1 MSKNENYIISK
12 NIEKLRRNEPTNF
25 LDPKELKNITS
36 KLKKNEYNIYY
47 PYKDSDKVLLY
58 KDNPPKIK
66 LLEITSY
73 NPLTHR
79 EILGSLFGLNISSD
93 TFGDIIIYDNKYYI
107 FITETIY
114 DLIDK
119 EFNMIGNNIIKIK
132 EVSLDTLD
140 NYQRQYE
147 SIEII
152 VSSLRIDTV
161 ISRLICTN
169 RNNIKEKINKKE
181 IILNYNIL
189 NTPAY
194 TLKENDIFSIKKYGK
209 YKYLGIIKNTKKN
222 NYIIKLNKYT

>member
-1 MSKNENYIISK
+1 MSQNENYIINK
-12 NIEKLRRNEPTNF
+12 NIEKIRRNEPTNF
-25 LDPKELKNITS
+25 LDPKELKSITT

-66 LLEITSY
+66 LLEIISY

-93 TFGDIIIYDNKYYI
+93 TFGDIIIYNNKYYI
-107 FITETIY
+107 FIIDTIY
-114 DLIDK
+114 DLIEK
-119 EFNMIGNNIIKIK
+119 EYHTISNNIIKIK
-132 EVSLDTLD
+132 EVNINTLN

-147 SIEII
+147 NIEII

-169 RNNIKEKINKKE
+169 RNNIKNLINKKE

-189 NTPAY
+189 TNNSY
-194 TLKENDIFSIKKYGK
+194 NLKENDIFSIRKHGK
-209 YKYLGIIKNTKKN
+209 YKFLGIIKNTKKD
-222 NYIIKLNKYT
+222 NYIIKLNKYI